1 MLHALAKNRPI
12 SSCDVISIRVKSG
25 CYTAMFF
32 SAVSIKSAQMS
43 YTAVTAMLFIAVSIR
58 APSAIYYKFSEKER
72 YLDCA
77 Y

>member
-1 MLHALAKNRPI
+1 
-12 SSCDVISIRVKSG
+12 
-25 CYTAMFF
+25 MFF

-72 YLDCA
+72 YLGCA